1 MEEKKNTILVDGV
14 EKTFHIEKRNLI
26 NVKIGVRPG
35 FILRKVGDAFMVMPT
50 GPRMKEYKGMITLNE
65 TGKFLWER
73 LAVGAEEAELVKDL
87 LAEYDV
93 TEEVAAKSVAAFV
106 ARLKEL
112 DFLA

>member
-1 MEEKKNTILVDGV
+1 MKLKD
-14 EKTFHIEKRNLI
+14 
-26 NVKIGVRPG
+26 G
-35 FILRKVGDAFMVMPT
+35 FILRTVAGETVVLPAAGVTDFDM
-50 GPRMKEYKGMITLNE
+50 MITLND

-73 LAVGAEEAELVKDL
+73 LEVGAEEADLVKAL

>member
-1 MEEKKNTILVDGV
+1 MKLKD
-14 EKTFHIEKRNLI
+14 
-26 NVKIGVRPG
+26 G
-35 FILRKVGDAFMVMPT
+35 FILRTVADETVVLPAAGVTDFDM
-50 GPRMKEYKGMITLNE
+50 MITLNE

-73 LAVGAEEAELVKDL
+73 LAVGAEEADLIKDL